1 MAKTGRKYLV
11 VMVIAAL
18 LLPLS
23 ASSSRRAEAAPQT
36 SQGPEQQPGETVIV
50 PKHKQQQEQQPQQ
63 QQGPTQQPGETVPIP
78 KKNQQA
84 PPEQKKPEKV
94 NPGQI
99 YTLSTT
105 TNLVNVDVLVTD
117 SNGDPIT
124 NLKKE
129 NFKIQDDGVQQTIS
143 NFGAVEAPLTVCLV
157 VEFSNEWWPLLYQ
170 ALESAYTFV
179 NFMKPKDWV
188 AVISFDLKPHILT
201 DFTHDR
207 GQVEGALNQ
216 LRFPGFS
223 ETDLYDA
230 LAFTVDRMKDIGG
243 RKAIVAIVSGFD
255 TFSKLTYDQMLK
267 ISKSSST
274 PIYPVSILEW
284 VAVRMPGGYNI
295 NYWQARNGL
304 NYIAKYSGGQAY
316 FPRFEGALPGIYR
329 QIGAQLRS
337 EYSLGFVPTNAE
349 KNGKYH
355 KLKVELVDAQ
365 GNPLRIVNQKGK
377 QVKYRLVYRE
387 GYYAPKS

>member
-1 MAKTGRKYLV
+1 MTKRIYLSCV
-11 VMVIAAL
+11 VMAVVAAFF
-18 LLPLS
+18 S
-23 ASSSRRAEAAPQT
+23 VAWIGAGYPQ
-36 SQGPEQQPGETVIV
+36 SPQGPNQQPGETVIL
-50 PKHKQQQEQQPQQ
+50 PKHEQQQQQQEP
-63 QQGPTQQPGETVPIP
+63 QQGPNQQPGENVPIP
-78 KKNQQA
+78 KGQPA
-84 PPEQKKPEKV
+84 PPPEQKQPEKI
-94 NPGQI
+94 NPSQI

-117 SNGDPIT
+117 NDGDPIT
-124 NLKKE
+124 NLQKD
-129 NFKIQDDGVQQTIS
+129 NFKVYDDGVQQTIT
-143 NFGAVEAPLTVCLV
+143 NFGAVQAPLTVCMV

-179 NFMKPKDWV
+179 NFMQPKDWV

-207 GQVEGALNQ
+207 SQVEGALNE

-223 ETDLYDA
+223 EIDLYDA
-230 LAFTVDRMKDIGG
+230 LAFTVDRMKDIQG

-267 ISKSSST
+267 IAKSSTT

-316 FPRFEGALPGIYR
+316 FPRFEGELPGIYR

-337 EYSLGFVPTNAE
+337 QYSLGFVPTD
-349 KNGKYH
+349 KQRNGKYH

-365 GNPLRIVNQKGK
+365 GNPLRIINQKGK
-377 QVKYRLVYRE
+377 AVKYRLVYRE
-387 GYYAPKS
+387 GYYAPKG

>member
-1 MAKTGRKYLV
+1 M
-11 VMVIAAL
+11 IAAL
-18 LLPLS
+18 LLPLCGS
-23 ASSSRRAEAAPQT
+23 GVRRVEGSPQSSR
-36 SQGPEQQPGETVIV
+36 GPEQQPGETVIV
-50 PKHKQQQEQQPQQ
+50 PKHKQQQQQQQEQ
-63 QQGPTQQPGETVPIP
+63 QQGPNQQPNETVIVP
-78 KKNQQA
+78 KKKQQA

-94 NPGQI
+94 NPSQV

-117 SNGDPIT
+117 NDGDPIT

-129 NFKIQDDGVQQTIS
+129 NFKVQDDGVQQTVS
-143 NFGAVEAPLTVCLV
+143 NFGAVQAPLTVCMV

-207 GQVEGALNQ
+207 SQVEGALNQ

-230 LAFTVDRMKDIGG
+230 LAFTIDRMKDIQG

-316 FPRFEGALPGIYR
+316 FPRFEGELPSIYR

-337 EYSLGFVPTNAE
+337 EYSLGFVPTNAA

-365 GNPLRIVNQKGK
+365 GNSLRIVNQKGK
-377 QVKYRLVYRE
+377 QVKYRLVYRQ